1 MISSVCW
8 PGVGTGPIRPGVFD
22 ILTVTPGKYLSPA
35 TGSSISQIS
44 STAGPLFVPSAKRP
58 DRLIPP
64 RGAGQLEDTDSVDPS
79 RWRRRGGSESASGRE
94 PLSQE

>member
-22 ILTVTPGKYLSPA
+22 ILTVTPGKYISPA

-44 STAGPLFVPSAKRP
+44 STGGSILMTSARRS
-58 DRLIPP
+58 DRIIPP
-64 RGAGQLEDTDSVDPS
+64 RGAGQLEYTHSVERS
-79 RWRRRGGSESASGRE
+79 RYRRHGG
-94 PLSQE
+94 PV